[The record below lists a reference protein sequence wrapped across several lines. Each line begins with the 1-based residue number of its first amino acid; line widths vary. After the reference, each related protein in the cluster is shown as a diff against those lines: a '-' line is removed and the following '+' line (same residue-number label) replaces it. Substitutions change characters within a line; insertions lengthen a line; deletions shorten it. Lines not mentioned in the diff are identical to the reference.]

1 MFLPIQAI
9 SGVVAFFDHR
19 DIAGKNS
26 CVKYNIDEPIFSEGK
41 IEYAG
46 QALGVIVAESADLAR
61 RAALAVKISYKN
73 REKPVL
79 TIKEAIQEP
88 TRIRKATEIPP
99 LPEDIGKQQCKSIM
113 EIFGMAAKPFLFNGL
128 LIHQFNLP
136 WVNLEFTLKSAKE
149 STLLFCWFAYPLFQ
163 FINLYKM

>member
-1 MFLPIQAI
+1 MFFPIQAI

-46 QALGVIVAESADLAR
+46 QAVGVIVAESADLAR

-73 REKPVL
+73 SEKPVL
-79 TIKEAIQEP
+79 TIKEAIQDP
-88 TRIRKATEIPP
+88 ARIRKATEIPP
-99 LPEDIGKQQCKSIM
+99 LPEVGKQQYKSIM
-113 EIFGMAAKPFLFNGL
+113 EIFGMAAKPFLFNSL

-149 STLLFCWFAYPLFQ
+149 STLLFC
-163 FINLYKM
+163 